1 MSEPD
6 REYLARW
13 LHHIYE
19 QQASE
24 KGWDT
29 QDGTS
34 VDFAELPKENRET
47 MLAVA
52 DELLDTY
59 DMTSKE

>member
-1 MSEPD
+1 MTEPD
-6 REYLARW
+6 TEYLARW

-19 QQASE
+19 QKAGDN
-24 KGWDT
+24 GWDT

-34 VDFAELPKENRET
+34 VDFSDLPEENRET

-52 DELLDTY
+52 GELLDTY
-59 DMTSKE
+59 DMTPRE